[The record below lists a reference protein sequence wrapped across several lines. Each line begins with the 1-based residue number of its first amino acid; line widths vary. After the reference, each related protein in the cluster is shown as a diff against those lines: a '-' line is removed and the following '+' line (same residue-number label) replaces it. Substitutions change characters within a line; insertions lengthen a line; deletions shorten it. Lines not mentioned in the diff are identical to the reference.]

1 MLKRTLTAA
10 ALIILLI
17 PVLLY
22 SDTLLLPVTL
32 AFLSVSAVFEMARCI
47 GLSSRRYL
55 SKTIPAYIIAGS
67 LPFIQYYIN
76 DSDIIADKIAF
87 VSFFIY
93 ALIFIIYSVAVF
105 KYYKGLLSPYAVF
118 ISMFFYIVIPAIC
131 AVAIVGKKDGNG
143 MIYLPLVVVGSWVT
157 DTAAYLVGCCIGRH
171 KLAPHVSPHK
181 TIEGALGGVVGC
193 CAGFLLYG
201 VIVGSIMDCDVN
213 YFALFVSGIATSVV
227 SQMGDLIASYV
238 KRHFGIKDYG
248 KLFPGHGGV
257 LDRFDS
263 MLAVAPFLFILTR
276 YFSYFN

>member
-32 AFLSVSAVFEMARCI
+32 AFLSVSAVFEVARCV

-55 SKTIPAYIIAGS
+55 SKTIPAYIIAGC
-67 LPFIQYYIN
+67 LPFLQYYIN
-76 DSDIIADKIAF
+76 DDSDKFAF
-87 VSFFIY
+87 ISFFIY
-93 ALIFIIYSVAVF
+93 VLIFIIYSFAVF
-105 KYYKGLLSPYAVF
+105 KYYKGLLSPYTVF
-118 ISMFFYIVIPAIC
+118 ISMLFYIVIPAIC
-131 AVAIVGKKDGNG
+131 AVAIVGNKDGNG

-181 TIEGALGGVVGC
+181 TIEGAVGGVVGC

-201 VIVGSIMDCDVN
+201 LIVGSIKNFDVN
-213 YFALFVSGIATSVV
+213 YMALFVSGIATSVV

-238 KRHFGIKDYG
+238 KRRFGIKDYG

-276 YFSYFN
+276 YLSYFN